1 MSKARLITLIVVSV
15 IALVLIFQN
24 IQSVQTR
31 LLFATIEMP
40 QALLL
45 IIVFAL
51 GFTGGLVTRY
61 LVARPAAEGEKK
73 PAG

>member
-1 MSKARLITLIVVSV
+1 MSRAKLITLIVIAV

-24 IQSVQTR
+24 MQTVQTR
-31 LLFATIEMP
+31 ILFATIEMP
-40 QALLL
+40 RALLL

-61 LVARPAAEGEKK
+61 LFARPAAGEK
-73 PAG
+73 PGE